1 MPPSS
6 LKVLARYHY
15 DPLDRLMGVELL
27 ARVSTR
33 RFYQQHYL
41 ATELD
46 GQGQR
51 SIMRHAAQPLAQ
63 HQSMAGISETTLLT
77 TDQAHSLLQTLT
89 GTHLQSLA
97 YTAYGHHPAE
107 SGLSRLLGF
116 NGECPDSI
124 TGHYL
129 LGQGNRAY
137 NPVLMRFN
145 SPDDLS
151 PFGEG
156 GINPYAY
163 CGNDPINFYDSS
175 GNMRY
180 KVLMQGRTGSPKSP
194 QHEVQKTATTITNTN
209 TSQSPSM
216 RPSRS
221 SASTS
226 KSNTDSFSGG
236 PSSSSSHTY
245 TTTTKKDIN
254 AAEKR
259 LNEDARTFDKLSQE
273 YPHINFNIKNDPNLL
288 KVIEETKEKIASYR
302 KAGKHTKIA
311 GQTERLNRTNKR
323 IKQLKL
329 KELMEIL
336 RKQDSNNVQHPSKT

>member
-33 RFYQQHYL
+33 RFYQEHYL

-63 HQSMAGISETTLLT
+63 QQSMAGISETTLLA

-89 GTHLQSLA
+89 GTHLQPLA

-116 NGECPDSI
+116 NGECPDSV

-129 LGQGNRAY
+129 LGQGKRAY

-151 PFGEG
+151 PFDEG
-156 GINPYAY
+156 GINSYAY

-175 GNMRY
+175 GNMRLDIVMRGRIVPNSRGTVIVPPRGTVIINGSQY
-180 KVLMQGRTGSPKSP
+180 K
-194 QHEVQKTATTITNTN
+194 QKN
-209 TSQSPSM
+209 
-216 RPSRS
+216 
-221 SASTS
+221 
-226 KSNTDSFSGG
+226 G
-236 PSSSSSHTY
+236 
-245 TTTTKKDIN
+245 
-254 AAEKR
+254 
-259 LNEDARTFDKLSQE
+259 
-273 YPHINFNIKNDPNLL
+273 
-288 KVIEETKEKIASYR
+288 
-302 KAGKHTKIA
+302 
-311 GQTERLNRTNKR
+311 
-323 IKQLKL
+323 
-329 KELMEIL
+329 
-336 RKQDSNNVQHPSKT
+336 PSKTTHKKPNAPIGHTLGIPDERRAIASKRQSPPTKRNDTVNRFLDKRRSAADEFDRIRKDPEIEKLMDSELVNNYKSIADKARKDLDNLLPAKAHGPERRKIYIKVLDARRKTKYEILKKLKKNIRNPETDER

>member
-1 MPPSS
+1 
-6 LKVLARYHY
+6 
-15 DPLDRLMGVELL
+15 MGVELL

-33 RFYQQHYL
+33 RFYQEHYL

-63 HQSMAGISETTLLT
+63 QQNMAGINETTLLA

-89 GTHLQSLA
+89 GTHLQPLA

-156 GINPYAY
+156 GINSYAY
-163 CGNDPINFYDSS
+163 CGNDPINFYDST
-175 GNMRY
+175 GNARY
-180 KVLMQGRTGSPKSP
+180 NMLMGSKT
-194 QHEVQKTATTITNTN
+194 VQNSRGTVIVPPRGTVIING
-209 TSQSPSM
+209 SQY
-216 RPSRS
+216 
-221 SASTS
+221 
-226 KSNTDSFSGG
+226 K
-236 PSSSSSHTY
+236 
-245 TTTTKKDIN
+245 
-254 AAEKR
+254 
-259 LNEDARTFDKLSQE
+259 Q
-273 YPHINFNIKNDPNLL
+273 KN
-288 KVIEETKEKIASYR
+288 
-302 KAGKHTKIA
+302 G
-311 GQTERLNRTNKR
+311 
-323 IKQLKL
+323 
-329 KELMEIL
+329 
-336 RKQDSNNVQHPSKT
+336 PSKTTHKKPNAPIGHTRGIPDERRAIASKRQSPPTKLNDTANRFVDKRRSAADKFDRMRKDPEIEKLMDSELVNNYKSIADKARNDLDNLLPANAHGPERRKIYTNLLNERRKAKYNILEKLKNDILNIRDPETDKQ